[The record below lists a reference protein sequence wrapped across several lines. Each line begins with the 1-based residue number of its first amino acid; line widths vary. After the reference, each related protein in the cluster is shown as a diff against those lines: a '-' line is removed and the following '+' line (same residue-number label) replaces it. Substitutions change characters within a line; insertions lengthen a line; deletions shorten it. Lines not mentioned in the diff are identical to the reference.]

1 MTSLS
6 IYLFSCWPHQV
17 GGLPLLQRVVLPQ
30 RLWYPL
36 QRRYISNKWSVWDYK
51 GLFISAISEVISAP
65 YAVNRG
71 CHCIYFIAGLLS
83 LLNPASLLGHY
94 CRASCCMEFWQPFCI
109 WVSKHKYE
117 KPTCWIGPREWWN
130 QPCADQ
136 PYKWLLDFLVINK
149 KYETVRPLKW
159 LFSCSLYIPCWTSI
173 CLTYTLLTWLT
184 FLINHG
190 A

>member
-94 CRASCCMEFWQPFCI
+94 CRASCCMEFWRPFCD
-109 WVSKHKYE
+109 
-117 KPTCWIGPREWWN
+117 C
-130 QPCADQ
+130 
-136 PYKWLLDFLVINK
+136 K
-149 KYETVRPLKW
+149 KERDKRRRGGVGGEGRQEEETERLRMNMNENCRV
-159 LFSCSLYIPCWTSI
+159 
-173 CLTYTLLTWLT
+173 LTHWSTE
-184 FLINHG
+184 
-190 A
+190 